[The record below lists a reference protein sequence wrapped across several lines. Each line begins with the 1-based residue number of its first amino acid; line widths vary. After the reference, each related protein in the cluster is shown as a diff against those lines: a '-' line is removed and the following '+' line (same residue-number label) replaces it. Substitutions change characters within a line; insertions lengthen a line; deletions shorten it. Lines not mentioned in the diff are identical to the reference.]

1 MPTVPTPPALCD
13 GIPIFDVLRVS
24 TGDHCVRVG
33 GTLTRDHW
41 WTLTVRPLAPATT
54 EDGQPELCSQVTWVN
69 RTNEPGFMT
78 SSWWFIETP
87 VPPRGD
93 VSNEQE
99 SIGGTL
105 VDDAEPNWVG
115 DPGPGRTA
123 TGTVCFDDV
132 GHLGQTLVILEP
144 PGYARD

>member
-1 MPTVPTPPALCD
+1 
-13 GIPIFDVLRVS
+13 
-24 TGDHCVRVG
+24 
-33 GTLTRDHW
+33 
-41 WTLTVRPLAPATT
+41 
-54 EDGQPELCSQVTWVN
+54 
-69 RTNEPGFMT
+69 MT

-144 PGYARD
+144 PGYGEVWVDHR